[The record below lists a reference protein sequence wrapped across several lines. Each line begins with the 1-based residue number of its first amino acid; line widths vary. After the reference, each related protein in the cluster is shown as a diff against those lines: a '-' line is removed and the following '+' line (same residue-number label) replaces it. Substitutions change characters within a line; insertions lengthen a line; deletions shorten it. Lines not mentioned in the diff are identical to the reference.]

1 MSFSL
6 HEDLSDGV
14 TVWEVFPDGL
24 RVYHD
29 GRFVALIGFDVFPN
43 LIEDLAKGLLYRSR
57 SERLL

>member
-1 MSFSL
+1 VSFSL

-43 LIEDLAKGLLYRSR
+43 LIEDLAKGLLYQSR

>member
-6 HEDLSDGV
+6 NDDLGDGV

-43 LIEDLAKGLLYRSR
+43 LIEDLAKGLLFQSR
-57 SERLL
+57 SEHLL